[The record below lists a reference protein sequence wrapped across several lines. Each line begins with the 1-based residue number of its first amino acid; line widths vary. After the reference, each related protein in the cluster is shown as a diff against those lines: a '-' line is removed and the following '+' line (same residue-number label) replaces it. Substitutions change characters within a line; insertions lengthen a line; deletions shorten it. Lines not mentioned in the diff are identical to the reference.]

1 MRNGDKPYSC
11 TCIET
16 CSCTIFTWTPA
27 IENLVSLYCGTGT
40 STSRERE
47 SLPYNIIF
55 LAIDEANK
63 IRCSWFGSRLLK
75 EYLLC
80 TGVLRASVEL
90 RLFLVMEFFL
100 PYTSY
105 DSTLQVEM
113 YIIHGIIFFNTISIE
128 TFCIFLHIVEI
139 Q

>member
-1 MRNGDKPYSC
+1 MLLYLYRDLLLYHFYLNTCNRKPR
-11 TCIET
+11 
-16 CSCTIFTWTPA
+16 
-27 IENLVSLYCGTGT
+27 LSLLRYWYKYKY
-40 STSRERE
+40 RERE
-47 SLPYNIIF
+47 PTVQHYF
-55 LAIDEANK
+55 LAIDEVNK

-75 EYLLC
+75 EYLFC
-80 TGVLRASVEL
+80 TGVLRVSVEI

-105 DSTLQVEM
+105 DSTLHVEM
-113 YIIHGIIFFNTISIE
+113 YISHGIICFNTISIV